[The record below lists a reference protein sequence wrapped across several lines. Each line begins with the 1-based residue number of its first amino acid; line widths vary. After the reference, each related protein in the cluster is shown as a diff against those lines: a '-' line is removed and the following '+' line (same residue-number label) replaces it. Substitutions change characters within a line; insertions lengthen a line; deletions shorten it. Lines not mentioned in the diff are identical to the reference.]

1 MSDIPDFV
9 RGDVNSGDADIDSAL
24 REASRP
30 GEVPVVTPKKTVEKV
45 LEQPAATKVAAEV
58 AGRPLTREETLK
70 MLDNLPNDL
79 MEEFTQRVL
88 AAVKQARATEE
99 ETKKVIPRY
108 ITDFSNIQEK
118 DIFNFD
124 LPINPISHEIPDFL
138 DARLKDPNFVTRWI
152 HTSSRRLGECLAQG
166 FKYVKPEELVA
177 DLKVQ
182 ITPDAAGHI
191 IYSDVVLMK
200 ITKEKYYGRLRENFK
215 RAVSMTQSAS
225 RLHEKMK
232 NAIES
237 ELSSGP
243 YSDDY
248 KKYHQE
254 GHMTTYTPLVGA

>member
-1 MSDIPDFV
+1 MSDQPDIPDFV
-9 RGDVNSGDADIDSAL
+9 RGDLKDNDAIIDEALHKAGDI
-24 REASRP
+24 
-30 GEVPVVTPKKTVEKV
+30 PVVVKKKSVEKV
-45 LEQPAATKVAAEV
+45 LEQPQAEKVAEEV
-58 AGRPLTREETLK
+58 AGRKLSKDEALK
-70 MLDNLPNDL
+70 MLDNLPDEL

-88 AAVKQARATEE
+88 NAVKAAKASEDTP
-99 ETKKVIPRY
+99 KKIVPRY
-108 ITDFSNIQEK
+108 ITDFSNVQER
-118 DIFNFD
+118 DIFNMD

-138 DARLKDPNFVTRWI
+138 NARLKDSNFVTRWI

-166 FKYVKPEELVA
+166 FKYVRPEELA
-177 DLKVQ
+177 EDLKVE
-182 ITPDAAGHI
+182 IAPDAAGHI

-200 ITKEKYYGRLRENFK
+200 ITKEKYYGRLRENYK
-215 RAVSMTQSAS
+215 RAVSMTQSAG

-248 KKYHQE
+248 QKYHKE